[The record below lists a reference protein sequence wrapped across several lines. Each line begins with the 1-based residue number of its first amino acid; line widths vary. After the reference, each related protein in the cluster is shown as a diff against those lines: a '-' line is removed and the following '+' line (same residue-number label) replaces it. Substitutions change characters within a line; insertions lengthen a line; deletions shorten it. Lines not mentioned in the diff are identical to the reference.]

1 MRAVL
6 LDIEGT
12 VCPIHFVSSQLF
24 PWVLDHVDQWLRAHP
39 ADAAV
44 LQIAEQIAE
53 QRVDGELADH
63 VRALIRREMSTGR
76 KYAPLKELQGKMWH
90 EGYVRGE
97 LRAPVFP
104 DVKSAFHLWNA
115 AGVRIAIYS
124 SGSELA
130 QRDFFR
136 YSVEGDLA
144 RYIHSYFDT
153 RYGAKREAASYQH
166 IAAALQVAPED
177 VVFVSDVRAELDAA
191 RAAGMRTV
199 LAVRPGNP
207 PQNAMSLRSI
217 GSFDEI

>member
-76 KYAPLKELQGKMWH
+76 KYAPLKELQGRMWH

-191 RAAGMRTV
+191 RVAGMRTV

-207 PQNAMSLRSI
+207 PQNATGLRSI

>member
-76 KYAPLKELQGKMWH
+76 KYAPLKELQGRMWH

-191 RAAGMRTV
+191 RVAGMRTV
-199 LAVRPGNP
+199 LAVASRKPAPECNGS
-207 PQNAMSLRSI
+207 ALDRKLR
-217 GSFDEI
+217 